1 MGYLLYYL
9 LLINAIAFFVCAFD
23 KRAARKHRWRIPE
36 KTLFLLA
43 ILGGS
48 VGLYLSMLLFHHKTK
63 HKKFTV
69 GLPVILFLQLIIIC
83 FIINLKYH
91 VW

>member
-63 HKKFTV
+63 HWYFMV
-69 GLPVILFLQLIIIC
+69 GVPVIFAAEAIGIWLLHHFLFI
-83 FIINLKYH
+83 
-91 VW
+91 